1 MQKLRNGNGHAPVP
15 VTVTVPVFYANS
27 IVSCCIAN
35 GKHCTRRY
43 GASASASDVRPSL
56 VPVANAKFMQS
67 ANGYGSRQVLE
78 ASRQSRTDRQTD
90 GLTDRFAKLLL
101 TESTAKSTST
111 VGSSMYIVNTT
122 FCFSYLH
129 VKPMRD

>member
-15 VTVTVPVFYANS
+15 VTVTASVPVFYANS

-43 GASASASDVRPSL
+43 GATSDVHPSACPSL

-67 ANGYGSRQVLE
+67 ADGYGSRKVLN
-78 ASRQSRTDRQTD
+78 ASKQSRTDRQTD
-90 GLTDRFAKLLL
+90 AMTERFAK
-101 TESTAKSTST
+101 
-111 VGSSMYIVNTT
+111 
-122 FCFSYLH
+122 
-129 VKPMRD
+129 

>member
-43 GASASASDVRPSL
+43 GASAYDVRPSL
-56 VPVANAKFMQS
+56 VAVANAKFMQS
-67 ANGYGSRQVLE
+67 ANGYGSHQVLE